1 MKSAFRIEMLNA
13 LPSRGLEYAGSM
25 EGQASQRQSMQ
36 GDPVKGCCRGSGRS
50 SCRIFHSTRPF
61 FCYLC
66 HCCTLLGAVKGKDA
80 VSIKEDGLAAS
91 IGNIQQP
98 PLVLSTLTLLLSP
111 SYTKTPEARVQ
122 STDPKNL
129 DPRILDFKLQV
140 ADMVVDMEVDEETD
154 N

>member
-1 MKSAFRIEMLNA
+1 MKSALWIEMLNA

-50 SCRIFHSTRPF
+50 SSRIFHSTRPF

-66 HCCTLLGAVKGKDA
+66 HCCTLLGGVKWKDV

-140 ADMVVDMEVDEETD
+140 ADMVVDMEVDEEID
-154 N
+154 D

>member
-50 SCRIFHSTRPF
+50 SSRIFHSTRPLF
-61 FCYLC
+61 YYLC

-98 PLVLSTLTLLLSP
+98 PLVLSTLTLLLPP
-111 SYTKTPEARVQ
+111 SYTKTPEYRVQ
-122 STDPKNL
+122 SHT
-129 DPRILDFKLQV
+129 PRTGNWWLTL
-140 ADMVVDMEVDEETD
+140 
-154 N
+154 

>member
-25 EGQASQRQSMQ
+25 EGQANQRQSMQ

-50 SCRIFHSTRPF
+50 SCRIFHQTF
-61 FCYLC
+61 
-66 HCCTLLGAVKGKDA
+66 LLLSLSLLHFVEAVKGKDA

-98 PLVLSTLTLLLSP
+98 PLVLSTLTLLLPP

-140 ADMVVDMEVDEETD
+140 ADMVVDMEVDEEID
-154 N
+154 D

>member
-25 EGQASQRQSMQ
+25 EGQASQQSKACRATQLRAAAEGQ
-36 GDPVKGCCRGSGRS
+36 GGPAAG
-50 SCRIFHSTRPF
+50 FSTRPF
-61 FCYLC
+61 FYYLC

-140 ADMVVDMEVDEETD
+140 ADMVVDMEVDEEID
-154 N
+154 D